1 MSEGWSDKFKERLA
15 LGGEP
20 MFALDFVSPDLFIT
34 DPLTLERFVLHSHA
48 GTADANHIPHAIQ
61 SVSGAGQRVNVR
73 SWTSSM
79 GGLRVTLAGA
89 DVAQF
94 VSKNIPRG
102 MMVEFKVGFAGF
114 AFDEFETCGLFSYR
128 NMKGSR
134 NDWVM
139 EFDSV
144 FTRLQSRSDTGT
156 PSVFY
161 GESGQSAQVTSAFDP
176 STDSTLQLDN
186 TSIFLKDG
194 TTGARGLVYCQPS
207 SGDPFYLKF
216 TETSSTALDV
226 VNVDVID
233 TTRTALS
240 VGDKVVAVGYLFS
253 VVPDVIKRLLFGG
266 FGAGASTVITMPF
279 TWHMNLNHDSH
290 NFNFTDFSDW
300 HSRFIERGFVSDF
313 ITADPIDN
321 PFRAIE
327 EFLSAFGAWLV
338 IKEGALS
345 WRFVQRIEHTG
356 GVYRPAKYT
365 ITDEDI
371 VAEESYQLYNPDA
384 PIEYHSVRYPTGVY
398 VTEGVTKTIPN
409 AFAFESPSIG
419 FVFNDDTRTTNQTLA
434 LENMRG
440 RLDPWYLR
448 IPDRMSLTL
457 KGWRFAEL
465 VPGDVVKLESEYIY
479 DMINASD
486 VTHSGTQYL
495 VTAVDVG
502 WNDFTT
508 RVELST
514 PPMREPLF

>member
-1 MSEGWSDKFKERLA
+1 MSDGWSDKFKERLA
-15 LGGEP
+15 LGGEV
-20 MFALDFVSPDLFIT
+20 MFALDFVSPDLFKS

-79 GGLRVTLAGA
+79 GGLRVTLSGA

-128 NMKGSR
+128 NMTGSR
-134 NDWVM
+134 NQWVM
-139 EFDSV
+139 DFDSV
-144 FTRLQSRSDTGT
+144 FTLLQAPDHVGRASK
-156 PSVFY
+156 FY
-161 GESGQSAQVTSAFDP
+161 GEAGNDANVS
-176 STDSTLQLDN
+176 STWNIGDATLELDN
-186 TSIFLKDG
+186 TTNFLKDG

-207 SGDPFYLKF
+207 AGNPFYLKF
-216 TETSSTALDV
+216 TSTTATALNV
-226 VNVDVID
+226 VNVNVID
-233 TTRTALS
+233 TTRTSLS
-240 VGDKVVAVGYLFS
+240 VGDRVFAVGYLFS

-266 FGAGASTVITMPF
+266 FGAGASSVVTMPA
-279 TWHMNLNHDSH
+279 TWHMNLNYDSH
-290 NFNFTDFSDW
+290 NFNFADFSQW
-300 HSRFIERGFVSDF
+300 HDKWLALSSFLGDF
-313 ITADPIDN
+313 ITAEPIEN
-321 PFRAIE
+321 PYRGLE

-345 WRFVQRIEHTG
+345 WRFLQRVLPDPLGIHRTAE
-356 GVYRPAKYT
+356 YT
-365 ITDEDI
+365 ITDED
-371 VAEESYQLYNPDA
+371 VVKEDTYQLFNPDA
-384 PIEYHSVRYPTGVY
+384 PVEYFAVRYPDGVY
-398 VTEGVTKTIPN
+398 RDEGTQKTRPN
-409 AFAFESPSIG
+409 AYAFESPSRR
-419 FVFNDDTRTTNQTLA
+419 FVFNDDTRTSNQTLA
-434 LENMRG
+434 TTNMRD

-465 VPGDVVKLESEYIY
+465 VPGDVVRLESEYIY

-514 PPMREPLF
+514 PPNR